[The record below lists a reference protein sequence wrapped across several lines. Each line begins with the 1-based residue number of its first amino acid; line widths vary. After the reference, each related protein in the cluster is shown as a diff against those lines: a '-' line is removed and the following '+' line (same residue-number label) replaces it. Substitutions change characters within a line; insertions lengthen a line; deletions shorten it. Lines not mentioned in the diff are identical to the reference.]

1 LKTGALDL
9 VLMKYHHGTT
19 FGKEEYGMKGESI
32 FTWLHRETNS
42 NTKTSTT
49 TTTTTKEEEG
59 EKQVDGK
66 LKIEIV
72 EM

>member
-1 LKTGALDL
+1 MKTGALDL

-19 FGKEEYGMKGESI
+19 FGKEESGTKGESI

-42 NTKTSTT
+42 NTKTTTTTT

-59 EKQVDGK
+59 EKQVDGM
-66 LKIEIV
+66 LKIE
-72 EM
+72 